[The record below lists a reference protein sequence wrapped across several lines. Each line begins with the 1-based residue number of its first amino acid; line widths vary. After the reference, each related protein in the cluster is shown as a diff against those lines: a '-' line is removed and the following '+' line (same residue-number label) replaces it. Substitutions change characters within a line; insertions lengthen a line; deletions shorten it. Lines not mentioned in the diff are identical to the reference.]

1 MVMGYSLSWNRLQ
14 LGLRRFLH
22 ASLHRTP
29 KQKAMKQV
37 PVSMNQ
43 DRWVRFLL
51 ADNLVPNLPPS
62 FKMIWWTG
70 LAVGGFRTPSP
81 PDVDGFVP
89 YRTPSV
95 NT

>member
-1 MVMGYSLSWNRLQ
+1 MGVQNGGV
-14 LGLRRFLH
+14 GLHVSSTDAQQIMSFRAAEH
-22 ASLHRTP
+22 S
-29 KQKAMKQV
+29 V
-37 PVSMNQ
+37 PVSMTQ

-70 LAVGGFRTPSP
+70 LAVGGFRTLSP